1 MPLLRLTSLILASLL
16 LAALSALAPGAKKP
30 ALSVL
35 NQSPGSLQPMV
46 LAIETRGDPRPADP
60 HATAS
65 AQVGLPTGLVR
76 QAGQLIPGAGQ

>member
-1 MPLLRLTSLILASLL
+1 MPLLRLTSLIFASLL

-46 LAIETRGDPRPADP
+46 LAIESRGDPRPADA
-60 HATAS
+60 HATGS
-65 AQVGLPTGLVR
+65 AQIELPDQSVR